1 MAVVADACSKS
12 LMTEAARHAPIRMY
26 STQFCPF
33 CVAARR
39 LFEHH
44 ELAYEDIAVDAQP
57 ELRQQMMIESGRNTV
72 PQIWIGDTH
81 IGGCDELYSL
91 HDSGKLES
99 FLYPV
104 T

>member
-1 MAVVADACSKS
+1 MTDA
-12 LMTEAARHAPIRMY
+12 AQHAPIRMY

-39 LFEHH
+39 LFDHH
-44 ELAYEDIAVDAQP
+44 KLAFEDIAVDAQP
-57 ELRQQMMIESGRNTV
+57 ELRQQMMRESGRNTV

-99 FLYPV
+99 YLYPV
-104 T
+104 N